1 MTRRRFGIFIGLPM
15 AVIGTA
21 SLAFA
26 VAAYI
31 QRLPDP
37 ETADRRG
44 LFRWLVERDL
54 REEPRDL
61 QLAIMGR
68 VEKELLAGVDFREVA
83 AMLNDSQ
90 RKLLLENADLLA
102 RAWFAREAD
111 RYLAEQEPN
120 RPLVL
125 GRQIEQIQ
133 RLGIMDQLSALENW
147 SVGKGTARVGDQGS
161 EKPAAAGAATH
172 STTNSLAGL
181 VTQIKRVERWL
192 AEAEPQDR
200 PRLAQFFT
208 ALRDRLL
215 LNSLRDFGSIHNWLP
230 K

>member
-1 MTRRRFGIFIGLPM
+1 MTNRRYGIFVGLSL

-54 REEPRDL
+54 REEPHDM
-61 QLAIMGR
+61 QLVIMRR
-68 VEKELLAGVDFREVA
+68 VEAELLAGIDFREVA
-83 AMLNDSQ
+83 ALLNDSQ
-90 RKLLLENADLLA
+90 RQQLLENADLLA
-102 RAWFAREAD
+102 RSWFCREAD
-111 RYLAEQEPN
+111 HYLAEPEPS
-120 RPLVL
+120 RPQVL

-147 SVGKGTARVGDQGS
+147 S
-161 EKPAAAGAATH
+161 AAKDAGARTPT
-172 STTNSLAGL
+172 SSLAAL
-181 VTQIKRVERWL
+181 AMQVKRVERWL
-192 AEAEPQDR
+192 AEADPQEH

-215 LNSLRDFGSIHNWLP
+215 LNSLRDFSSLRNWLP
-230 K
+230 Q